1 LAAWL
6 AFAARPDLG
15 LYSLGI
21 PLCLFVLAPRGNRRE
36 SARVFAG
43 ALVLVAATLA
53 WAWWYFGVPVPLSFY
68 IKSLATSF
76 GEPFLARHT
85 PEAREQFI
93 RFLIDY
99 SPLWAFAVLDLPS
112 RWKARHEGTNSLWLA
127 VFAATLLH
135 WMYYRFA
142 VLQVVS
148 SYQRFYYPTLPAL
161 FFLGATSLSR
171 LLAIGRARAGK
182 SKLSTALALLCILAC
197 AAVSVRALRS
207 STFMWKSAAANHQLA
222 RFDLD
227 GRYGTPRARE
237 MWRALDGFTGL
248 GDELVLATTEVGL
261 LAALN
266 PRKQVI
272 DLVGLNENR
281 FARYG
286 FDAHRL
292 CAELRPDVLYLPHPD
307 YTAMIAQI
315 AADPTFLSDY
325 DYCFPSLERDE
336 GNVRL
341 GLALRRDSP
350 SFTRLKEIVAECAAR
365 DGDPSGAPPVV
376 RKKQ

>member
-1 LAAWL
+1 
-6 AFAARPDLG
+6 
-15 LYSLGI
+15 GI
-21 PLCLFVLAPRGNRRE
+21 PLVIFMLSPSGNRRE
-36 SARVFAG
+36 SAKIFAG
-43 ALVLVAATLA
+43 ALALVAITVA

-112 RWKARHEGTNSLWLA
+112 RWKARQDGVNALWLA

-161 FFLGATSLSR
+161 FFLGATSLAR
-171 LLAIGRARAGK
+171 VLAIGLAWAGK
-182 SKLSTALALLCILAC
+182 SKASRAVTGGDHQIKQVLVDLVLILAC
-197 AAVSVRALRS
+197 AAVSARAIRS
-207 STFMWKSAAANHQLA
+207 STFMWRSASANHQIA

-227 GRYGTPRARE
+227 GRYSTPRARE

-292 CAELRPDVLYLPHPD
+292 CAELKPDVLYLPHPD

-315 AADPTFLSDY
+315 AADPTFQSDY
-325 DYCFPSLERDE
+325 DYCFPSLESDE
-336 GNVRL
+336 GSVRL
-341 GLALRRDSP
+341 GIALRRASP
-350 SFTRLKEIVAECAAR
+350 NFTRLKELVAQRNAQ
-365 DGDPSGAPPVV
+365 DGDPAGAPPEV